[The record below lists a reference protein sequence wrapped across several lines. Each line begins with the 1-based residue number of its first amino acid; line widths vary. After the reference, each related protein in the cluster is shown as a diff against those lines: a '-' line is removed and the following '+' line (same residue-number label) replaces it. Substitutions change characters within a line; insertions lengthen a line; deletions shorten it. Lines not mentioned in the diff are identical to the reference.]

1 MFVQNPMDTKKLEQ
15 GCPLC
20 VMLAWFLGHLFNDS
34 YDASLMHAL
43 QLYTYIRSIFYV
55 KGKGYIFM

>member
-1 MFVQNPMDTKKLEQ
+1 MDTKKLEQ